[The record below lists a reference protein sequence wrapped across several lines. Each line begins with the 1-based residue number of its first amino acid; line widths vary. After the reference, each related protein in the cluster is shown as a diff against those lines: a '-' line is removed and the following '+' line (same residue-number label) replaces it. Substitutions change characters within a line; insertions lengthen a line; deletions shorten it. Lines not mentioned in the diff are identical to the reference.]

1 VPLPSFFPRAAVAA
15 DRLSIR
21 SRWGVLI
28 LVAAGVLLLALGTR
42 ALGSI
47 VARFT
52 VPTGTAQWIWEPREK
67 RDLSPAAFYAVRDF
81 TLDKVPARARLLV
94 SGDEEYVLYLNGARI
109 GAGAW
114 QPEAALDVW
123 EVGPLLQPGSN
134 RILAEVRSERGTGGF
149 LLSLQDEA
157 GDPLVRTDQEWRIF
171 HNHQLGILRGWL
183 PLSGEGS
190 PPSVPAQVW
199 GLPPLG
205 RWGRPRMGPV
215 LPLFTDLARGRPIP
229 AVSAV
234 TLPGSGGS
242 SPEKPGPTLRLLDWG
257 REVTGYLLVD
267 VQPSATMG
275 IGLLYTGGM
284 PPVPL
289 QERPASG
296 ILVVPGRRT
305 WMDSHLRRFRY
316 ALVVGLPG
324 TMQEISA
331 RVQEIDPA
339 QAAGLIRQE
348 EGARKPERGVLGI
361 VPPPLR
367 TPVEDEVWRDLEGVA
382 GVAGGKER

>member
-1 VPLPSFFPRAAVAA
+1 
-15 DRLSIR
+15 
-21 SRWGVLI
+21 LI

-52 VPTGTAQWIWEPREK
+52 VPTRTAQWIWETRER
-67 RDLSPAAFYAVRDF
+67 RDLSPAAFYTARDF

-94 SGDEEYVLYLNGARI
+94 SGDEEYILYLNGARI

-114 QPEAALDVW
+114 RPGTVLDAW

-149 LLSLQDEA
+149 LLNLEDAA
-157 GDPLVRTDQEWRIF
+157 GEQIVRTDGEWRIF
-171 HNHQLGILRGWL
+171 HSHQLGILRGWL
-183 PLSGEGS
+183 PLTGAAA
-190 PPSVPAQVW
+190 PSSIPAQVW

-215 LPLFTDLARGRPIP
+215 QPLFIDLTRGRPVP
-229 AVSAV
+229 AVSAA
-234 TLPGSGGS
+234 TLS
-242 SPEKPGPTLRLLDWG
+242 SPAPSSPGKPQPTLRLFDWG

-267 VQPSATMG
+267 VQPSANMG
-275 IGLLYTGGM
+275 IGLLYTGGAA
-284 PPVPL
+284 PPVL
-289 QERPASG
+289 LAERPASG
-296 ILVVPGRRT
+296 ILLVPGRRT
-305 WMDSHLRRFRY
+305 WMDAHPRRFRY

-324 TMQEISA
+324 AMEDISA
-331 RVQEIDPA
+331 RVQEVDSG
-339 QAAGLIRQE
+339 QAAGLIRE
-348 EGARKPERGVLGI
+348 METARRPARGVLGI

-367 TPVEDEVWRDLEGVA
+367 TPVEDEVWRDLQGVA